1 MADYNSPQIKSI
13 GRLLG
18 LVIGRVLH
26 YALALSL
33 VATFLLQSHLLIELL
48 SRGYLQVP
56 SVLLERLNDRVQ
68 FRGASLAAKS
78 IVYHTG
84 GRISVKGLRLGDM
97 ATGARLASVHELTL
111 EGLNRNAHGNRG
123 GIRLHI
129 YKARLYRG
137 DIDGSALLHA
147 IEGRLSLLESGWVLD
162 SLLARHEMMTLTASG
177 SLPHA
182 PKVKPLKRV
191 QERVVGE
198 RRPPP
203 ERVPDLASS
212 LQAIVAVLDAS
223 LQHLPQ
229 AEQTHLHLAL
239 SAEPNAPSQLI
250 AAAHLHSGRLVTH
263 FGSLGPLFANGELRF
278 DLRDRHWQLQ
288 AHGSL
293 DSLRS
298 PQFAVRAEDLQF
310 SLESVSKGQ
319 PHSRLNIAS
328 GPVSY
333 RLESID
339 RAVLWASLESLQA
352 IHCDLVITLD
362 RTTQLAANARVNLM
376 RAEADLELNGTVDP
390 ILLVE
395 HPLLQPLT
403 PRMPFIEIMDRPYLN
418 AKVRFAKGFQ
428 FQSASLRARIE
439 PLRLDDITIDYAD
452 AILTTDG
459 VAFTVERAL
468 LETGKHHG
476 YVSAHYH
483 SQSGDYAVH
492 LEGIFDPNSIN
503 SIVGSWWESIFSP
516 FDFSEIGASWADF
529 VIRGNHADRRPR
541 YFNGNVDAQSVGFE
555 GLRIDSGHLK
565 VRGTPTFVELFDLYA
580 LHESGGT
587 ISGSIFWLIVP
598 GSNTGPEIYHLLL
611 DAEMDPAVIV
621 PALPPEAA
629 RWAAA
634 FNVQKAPK
642 VHLEVRQHNPDF
654 NPPADANSV
663 FIQAASNGA
672 VSFEGIPLDELSF
685 DFYGK
690 GNRSYLRG
698 TRFHLADGIGSLNV
712 DRWLDADDTAQLRFQ
727 FELEN
732 ALRGQA
738 LEIVREYLERNQ
750 NEATEV
756 ATPLPTTADKK
767 TGYGDILTEKQ
778 DPARISVRLNA
789 EGPEDNPMDFVGPGH
804 FRLKDPNLASIPL
817 LGPISRLFESTPLGF
832 TSLRL
837 NTMHGDF
844 RLRREQ
850 VFFPQ
855 LMIVGSVGEM
865 EAIGTYSI
873 PDKAIDFRLYIRL
886 FGQLIE
892 TPGFIRR
899 ITRNINPF
907 PGILEGNLSGTLD
920 EPRWR
925 SAYDPRSWLPFVPS
939 GD

>member
-1 MADYNSPQIKSI
+1 MADSHSLQIKSI
-13 GRLLG
+13 GRRLG
-18 LVIGRVLH
+18 SMLGRVFH
-26 YALALSL
+26 YALALFL
-33 VATFLLQSHLLIELL
+33 ILTFLLQSHLLIEFL
-48 SRGYLQVP
+48 SHGYVQVP
-56 SVLLERLNDRVQ
+56 SAVLERLNDRAQ
-68 FRGASLAAKS
+68 FRGARLAAKS
-78 IVYHTG
+78 IVYHSG
-84 GRISVKGLRLGDM
+84 GRITVKGLRLGDLT
-97 ATGARLASVHELTL
+97 TGARLAYVHELTL
-111 EGLNRNAHGNRG
+111 QGLNRDPKTTTD
-123 GIRLHI
+123 GIRLDI
-129 YKARLYRG
+129 LNARLYRG
-137 DIDGSALLHA
+137 DIDGKVLLQA
-147 IEGRLSLLESGWVLD
+147 IEGRLSLRDSTWVLD

-177 SLPHA
+177 NLPHR
-182 PKVKPLKRV
+182 PRVEPLKRIR
-191 QERVVGE
+191 QRVVGE
-198 RRPPP
+198 PKPPP
-203 ERVPDLASS
+203 AAVPDLASS
-212 LQAIVAVLDAS
+212 LQAIAAVLDAG

-239 SAEPNAPSQLI
+239 AAEAHAPSTLI
-250 AAAHLHSGRLVTH
+250 AAAHFHSGRLVTH
-263 FGSLGPLFANGELRF
+263 LGSLGPLVANGELRF
-278 DLRDRHWQLQ
+278 DLRDRRWQLEAQ
-288 AHGSL
+288 GSL

-298 PQFAVRAEDLQF
+298 PQLAVRAEDLQF
-310 SLESVSKGQ
+310 SLQSSSSSQ
-319 PHSRLNIAS
+319 PQSRLSIAS
-328 GPVSY
+328 GAVNY
-333 RLESID
+333 QLESID
-339 RAVLWASLESLQA
+339 RAVLWASMESLQS

-362 RTTQLAANARVNLM
+362 RTTHLAANARINLL

-395 HPLLQPLT
+395 HPLLKPLT

-459 VAFTVERAL
+459 VAFAVERAL
-468 LETGKHHG
+468 LETGNHHG
-476 YVSAHYH
+476 YISANYH

-516 FDFSEIGASWADF
+516 FDFSKIGTSWADF
-529 VIRGNHADRRPR
+529 VIRGNHAERRPR
-541 YFNGNVDAQSVGFE
+541 YFNGNVDARYVGFE
-555 GLRIDSGHLK
+555 GLRIDSGRLK

-598 GSNTGPEIYHLLL
+598 GSNTGPEIYHMLL
-611 DAEMDPAVIV
+611 DAEIDPAVIV
-621 PALPPEAA
+621 PALPPEVA

-634 FNVQKAPK
+634 FNVQKAP
-642 VHLEVRQHNPDF
+642 VVQLEVRQHNPDF

-672 VSFEGIPLDELSF
+672 VSFEGIPLDGLSF

-690 GNRSYLRG
+690 GNRSYLRKA
-698 TRFHLADGIGSLNV
+698 RLNLADGIGMLNV
-712 DRWLDADDTAQLRFQ
+712 DRWLDADDRAQLRFQ

-732 ALRGQA
+732 ALRGKA
-738 LEIVREYLERNQ
+738 LDVVRDYLERTQ
-750 NEATEV
+750 NESATA
-756 ATPLPTTADKK
+756 ATPLPITATITTDDSQPVA
-767 TGYGDILTEKQ
+767 ENQ
-778 DPARISVRLNA
+778 DPARISVQLNA
-789 EGPEDNPMDFVGPGH
+789 EGPEDNPMAFVGPGH
-804 FRLKDPNLASIPL
+804 FLLKDPNLATIPL

-873 PDKAIDFRLYIRL
+873 PDKAIDFRLYIHL

-907 PGILEGNLSGTLD
+907 PGILEGNLSGTLE

-925 SAYDPRSWLPFVPS
+925 SAYDPRSWLPFVPAA
-939 GD
+939 D